1 MGNGDFVTRQEF
13 QQFTQELKARQNQVD
28 ERIRKLQ
35 EAFDSLLARMYDFE
49 SRTDFGPEP

>member
-28 ERIRKLQ
+28 ERIRKL
-35 EAFDSLLARMYDFE
+35 
-49 SRTDFGPEP
+49 

>member
-1 MGNGDFVTRQEF
+1 MGDGDFVTRQEF
-13 QQFTQELKARQNQVD
+13 QQFTQDLKARQHQAD

-35 EAFDSLLARMYDFE
+35 EALDALLARLYDLE